1 MAQLQLSIALG
12 SYDHTRDVTDGRIPV
27 EGVDLLP
34 LTLPIEEIFYRFVK
48 FREFDISELSFG
60 KYVALRSQGDESF
73 IALPVF
79 ISRAFRHSSIYVAA
93 NSGLT
98 DLTQLRGK
106 SVGVPEW
113 AQTASVYSRG
123 LLAYQAG
130 VPLNEVDWVQ
140 AGVNNPGRG
149 EKVKLKLPAGL
160 RYRAEPT
167 KSLNDMLLAGEIA
180 AAFSA
185 RPPRSLGDGIVRMYP
200 DYAAREETY
209 FRETGVFP
217 IMHVLAVRG
226 ELLKAHPWLAM
237 NLYKAFT
244 AAKDASMARLS
255 DITAAHAPFAWL
267 AEYAARMRG
276 LFGADFWPY
285 GIEPNRPTLEAFLRY
300 AYEQGVCHRLLT
312 PEEIFP
318 REVQSSFKV

>member
-1 MAQLQLSIALG
+1 
-12 SYDHTRDVTDGRIPV
+12 
-27 EGVDLLP
+27 
-34 LTLPIEEIFYRFVK
+34 
-48 FREFDISELSFG
+48 
-60 KYVALRSQGDESF
+60 
-73 IALPVF
+73 
-79 ISRAFRHSSIYVAA
+79 
-93 NSGLT
+93 
-98 DLTQLRGK
+98 
-106 SVGVPEW
+106 
-113 AQTASVYSRG
+113 
-123 LLAYQAG
+123 
-130 VPLNEVDWVQ
+130 
-140 AGVNNPGRG
+140 
-149 EKVKLKLPAGL
+149 
-160 RYRAEPT
+160 
-167 KSLNDMLLAGEIA
+167 
-180 AAFSA
+180 
-185 RPPRSLGDGIVRMYP
+185 MYP

-244 AAKDASMARLS
+244 AAKDASIARLS

>member
-98 DLTQLRGK
+98 DLAQLRGK

-123 LLAYQAG
+123 LLATQAG

-140 AGVNNPGRG
+140 AGVNTPGRG

-185 RPPRSLGDGIVRMYP
+185 RPPRSLGEGIVRMYP
-200 DYAAREETY
+200 DYAAREEAY
-209 FRETGVFP
+209 FAATKVFP

-244 AAKDASMARLS
+244 AAKDASIARLS

-285 GIEPNRPTLEAFLRY
+285 GIEPNRPTLDAFLRY

>member
-98 DLTQLRGK
+98 DLAQLRGK

-123 LLAYQAG
+123 LLATQAG

-149 EKVKLKLPAGL
+149 EKVKLNLPAGL

-200 DYAAREETY
+200 DYAAREEAY
-209 FRETGVFP
+209 FRETQVFP

-244 AAKDASMARLS
+244 AAKDASIARLS

-318 REVQSSFKV
+318 REIQSSFRV

>member
-12 SYDHTRDVTDGRIPV
+12 PYDHTRDVTDGRIQV

-73 IALPVF
+73 VALPVF

-98 DLTQLRGK
+98 DLAQLRGK

-123 LLAYQAG
+123 LLATQAG

-140 AGVNNPGRG
+140 AGVNTPGRG
-149 EKVKLKLPAGL
+149 EKVKLNLPAGL
-160 RYRAEPT
+160 RYRAEPA
-167 KSLNDMLLAGEIA
+167 KSLNDMLLAGELA

-200 DYAAREETY
+200 DYAAREEAY
-209 FRETGVFP
+209 FRETRVFP

-267 AEYAARMRG
+267 ADYAARMRG

>member
-1 MAQLQLSIALG
+1 MSKLRLSLALG
-12 SYDHTRDVTDGRIPV
+12 TYDHTSDVVTGRIPV
-27 EGVDLLP
+27 EGVDLVP

-73 IALPVF
+73 IALPVY
-79 ISRAFRHSSIYVAA
+79 ISRAFRHSSLYVREGA
-93 NSGLT
+93 GLSE
-98 DLTQLRGK
+98 LAQLRGK
-106 SVGVPEW
+106 RIGVPEW

-123 LLAYQAG
+123 LLVRAG
-130 VPLNEVDWVQ
+130 VPLTEAQWVQ
-140 AGVNNPGRG
+140 AGVNQPGRA
-149 EKVKLKLPAGL
+149 EKVALHLPAGID
-160 RYRAEPT
+160 YRAAPD
-167 KSLNDMLLAGEIA
+167 KSLNQMLLDREID

-185 RPPRSLGDGIVRMYP
+185 RPPKDLGHGITRMYP
-200 DYAAREETY
+200 DYQAREEAY

-226 ELLKAHPWLAM
+226 ELLKAYPWLAM
-237 NLYKAFT
+237 NIYKAFL
-244 AAKDASMARLS
+244 AAKDASLTRLS

-267 AEYAARMRG
+267 TDYAARMRE

-285 GIEPNRPTLEAFLRY
+285 GIEANRPTLDAFLQY
-300 AYEQGVCHRLLT
+300 AFEQGVCQRRLT